1 MVEEVEEVEGVEEVE
16 RVEGVEGVGK
26 KAKIAGVARRGT
38 GAGPFVWL
46 RLPIISIP
54 RARVHRKI
62 GDRGSDGRREPGCES
77 NLTAGRVRQ
86 ARRGRGRRRWRR
98 WWGWRSWR
106 RGRRRRGT
114 APSICPC
121 RRRRRNPARG
131 GLDGR
136 SGAPAAPDEET
147 PRGDGAHRP
156 HRPAVAP
163 EERHVD
169 REPHPDGV
177 DRAAAREG
185 HRLARREA
193 VPPEQPA
200 HPLPGPL
207 RPQAARHGGQ
217 PFDLQRRRS
226 HGGKS
231 ITPRPAAAI
240 RRRNNDT
247 AYFR

>member
-1 MVEEVEEVEGVEEVE
+1 MEELFGAGGEVG
-16 RVEGVEGVGK
+16 RVELALEVGEIRGLGDEAREGGGVD
-26 KAKIAGVARRGT
+26 ARDD
-38 GAGPFVWL
+38 AH
-46 RLPIISIP
+46 
-54 RARVHRKI
+54 VHRKI
-62 GDRGSDGRREPGCES
+62 GDRGSDGRRVSGCES

-114 APSICPC
+114 APSIRL
-121 RRRRRNPARG
+121 RRRRGRDPARG

-156 HRPAVAP
+156 NRPAVAP

-193 VPPEQPA
+193 VPPEQTA

-231 ITPRPAAAI
+231 TTPRPAAAS
-240 RRRNNDT
+240 RRDGRNGQMGCMVR
-247 AYFR
+247 F